1 MIYRFRDILTDTV
14 NFFSFS
20 FFCLFYDLNTVNTI
34 DLVLFFLSFSFYF
47 LFGRVGN
54 EYRFDLP
61 FVQFVV
67 SYVSRN
73 YRVY

>member
-14 NFFSFS
+14 NFFSFP

-34 DLVLFFLSFSFYF
+34 DLVLFFLS
-47 LFGRVGN
+47 LGRVGN